1 MSDETQLKC
10 LLLPLQGTHRLVV
23 PNTLVAEVLL
33 DLQVEKSTDISP
45 KWMSGTISWQGRDIP
60 LISYETL
67 CNMDTPD
74 PASLQ
79 QGRCVVLHALQYR
92 DNTPFFAV
100 TIAGVPSFEF
110 LDNSNLS
117 ESFEQRV
124 ESAFVAKNIYI
135 NGLFGIIPDI
145 DAISELLVSR
155 GV

>member
-1 MSDETQLKC
+1 MADETQLKC
-10 LLLPLQGTHRLVV
+10 LLLPLQGVRRLVV
-23 PNTLVAEVLL
+23 PNALVAEVLI
-33 DLQVEKSTDISP
+33 DSQIEKSADIRP

-60 LISYETL
+60 LISYEAL
-67 CNMDTPD
+67 CNIDSPEPD
-74 PASLQ
+74 VLQ
-79 QGRCVVLHALQYR
+79 QGRCVVLHTLQYR

-110 LDNSNLS
+110 IDNSNLS
-117 ESFEQRV
+117 ESFEKRV
-124 ESAFVAKNIYI
+124 ESAFVAKNVYI